1 MNRVRIARSGI
12 DLHTH
17 LLLKS
22 ISKDLLYR
30 VNRIL
35 GSNVRFICSEIEIN
49 LKAMITNNS

>member
-12 DLHTH
+12 DLHSH